1 MKPVSTPTRRVRRA
15 LVGTALFGAGYA
27 VASVLSFA
35 TSINLGLVQA
45 LDSVGKNLFGSQVFG
60 ARTLPPSPIFPAGAV
75 ALDVAADS
83 RIGASIGVF
92 FPNDPIQPSPC
103 TQIAALDVI
112 PPSGGLGEGPGSY
125 RLRYDPSRLVPEATT
140 LPPNPIN
147 VARCTAP

>member
-1 MKPVSTPTRRVRRA
+1 VKPVSTPPRRVRRV

-45 LDSVGKNLFGSQVFG
+45 LDSVGKNLFGSQVFS
-60 ARTLPPSPIFPAGAV
+60 ARTLPPNPVFPAGAV

-92 FPNDPIQPSPC
+92 IPTDPIQPSPC
-103 TQIAALDVI
+103 ARIAALEVI

-125 RLRYDPSRLVPEATT
+125 RLRYDPSRLVAEAVTF
-140 LPPNPIN
+140 PNDPVH

>member
-1 MKPVSTPTRRVRRA
+1 MKTHSTRPTLRRA
-15 LVGTALFGAGYA
+15 LAGSALFAAGYA
-27 VASVLSFA
+27 VAAAVSFA
-35 TSINLGLVQA
+35 TSINTGLVQA
-45 LDSVGKNLFGSQVFG
+45 IDSVGKNLFGSQVFS

-92 FPNDPIQPSPC
+92 FPTDPTQPGPC
-103 TQIAALDVI
+103 AQMASIDIV
-112 PPSGGLGEGPGSY
+112 PPSVGLGDGAPGSY
-125 RLRYDPSRLVPEATT
+125 RLRYDPSRLTAEPTT